1 MRRKRR
7 TKTGAAGHERWL
19 VSYADFITLL
29 FAFFTSMYAIS
40 SVNEAKYKSFSG
52 SLSTAF
58 NMPVTAE
65 TASSGSRTGQGAASS
80 MEPVSLRFQE
90 RFSTRYRS
98 LAEAV
103 SGVSGRYGV
112 RLVMDNDRVIIRLP
126 GEALFRPA
134 RAELSPGAKDVLEAI
149 APSLKA
155 LRSEI
160 RIEGHTDNVP
170 IHNKRFASNWDL
182 SSARALSVLKFF
194 VNEFDFDPSL
204 VSAAGY
210 GEFRPIA
217 SNDTPEGRRKNR
229 RVDIVIER

>member
-7 TKTGAAGHERWL
+7 RKTGGAGHERWL

-58 NMPVTAE
+58 NRPAK
-65 TASSGSRTGQGAASS
+65 AYDSAAVPLSAGRENS

-103 SGVSGRYGV
+103 KGVSGRYGV
-112 RLVMDNDRVIIRLP
+112 RLVMDNDRIIIRMP
-126 GEALFRPA
+126 GGALFRPA
-134 RAELSPGAKDVLEAI
+134 KATLAPEAREILIDI

-155 LRSEI
+155 LNTEM

-170 IHNKRFASNWDL
+170 IHNRSFSSNWDL

-194 VNEFDFDPSL
+194 VNEYDFDPSL
-204 VSAAGY
+204 VSATGY

-217 SNDTPEGRRKNR
+217 TNDTPEGRKKNR